1 MSKGHHKA
9 ADHHPIITVGDLIDE
24 LCRLPDTAVVHFR
37 CPMLDQELTFYRLR
51 KRSKDA
57 VEIAVN
63 AYPNSPPIVASADHA
78 FHARRHAASA
88 PSLGDSTLLHKASLH
103 KARG

>member
-1 MSKGHHKA
+1 MSKGHHKSV
-9 ADHHPIITVGDLIDE
+9 DHPPIITVGELIDE

-63 AYPNSPPIVASADHA
+63 AYPDSPPVVPRSDPA
-78 FHARRHAASA
+78 FHARRHSASSPPA
-88 PSLGDSTLLHKASLH
+88 HNGGLLQ

>member
-1 MSKGHHKA
+1 MSKGHHNTV
-9 ADHHPIITVGDLIDE
+9 DHPPIITVGELIDE

-37 CPMLDQELTFYRLR
+37 CPMLDLELTFYHLR

-63 AYPNSPPIVASADHA
+63 AYPGSPSVVPSSDPAFPARTRSTSSPPAHNG
-78 FHARRHAASA
+78 AA
-88 PSLGDSTLLHKASLH
+88 LHKA
-103 KARG
+103 KGP

>member
-1 MSKGHHKA
+1 MSKVHHNSA
-9 ADHHPIITVGDLIDE
+9 AHPPIITVGELIDE
-24 LCRLPDTAVVHFR
+24 LCRLPDSAVVQFR
-37 CPMLDQELTFYRLR
+37 CPMLDQELTFYRVR

-63 AYPNSPPIVASADHA
+63 AYPESPPVVRSADPA
-78 FHARRHAASA
+78 FHGRRRHTASTPTHDGA
-88 PSLGDSTLLHKASLH
+88 LLH

>member
-1 MSKGHHKA
+1 MSKTMHRTVAHP
-9 ADHHPIITVGDLIDE
+9 PIITVGELIDE

-51 KRSKDA
+51 KRSKDV

-63 AYPNSPPIVASADHA
+63 AYPESPPVVPSSGAVFDTTTQTPSSPPIRES
-78 FHARRHAASA
+78 
-88 PSLGDSTLLHKASLH
+88 PLLR

>member
-9 ADHHPIITVGDLIDE
+9 VDHPPIITVGELIDE
-24 LCRLPDTAVVHFR
+24 LCRLPDTAVIHFR
-37 CPMLDQELTFYRLR
+37 CPMFDQELTFYRLR

-63 AYPNSPPIVASADHA
+63 VYPHSPPVVPSSDPA
-78 FHARRHAASA
+78 FHTRKHSASS
-88 PSLGDSTLLHKASLH
+88 PSLRDGAALQKA
-103 KARG
+103 KG

>member
-1 MSKGHHKA
+1 MRKAHHKA
-9 ADHHPIITVGDLIDE
+9 IDHPPIITVGELIDE

-37 CPMLDQELTFYRLR
+37 CPMLEQELTFYRLR

-63 AYPNSPPIVASADHA
+63 AYPESPPVVPSANGGMHP
-78 FHARRHAASA
+78 RRHATASPTVRESA
-88 PSLGDSTLLHKASLH
+88 LLH

>member
-9 ADHHPIITVGDLIDE
+9 VAPPSIITVGELIDE

-37 CPMLDQELTFYRLR
+37 CPMLGQELAFERLR
-51 KRSKDA
+51 KRSKDD
-57 VEIAVN
+57 VEIAIN
-63 AYPNSPPIVASADHA
+63 AYPESPPVVPASDGA
-78 FHARRHAASA
+78 FRPRTSSPPLRNGA
-88 PSLGDSTLLHKASLH
+88 LLH

>member
-1 MSKGHHKA
+1 MSKGHHKTV
-9 ADHHPIITVGDLIDE
+9 DHPPIITVGELIDE

-51 KRSKDA
+51 KRSKDV

-63 AYPNSPPIVASADHA
+63 AYPESPPVVPSSDPA
-78 FHARRHAASA
+78 FHTRRHPASS
-88 PSLGDSTLLHKASLH
+88 PSLRDDALLHKT
-103 KARG
+103 RG

>member
-1 MSKGHHKA
+1 MSKGHHNTI
-9 ADHHPIITVGDLIDE
+9 DHPPIITVGELIDE

-37 CPMLDQELTFYRLR
+37 CPMLEQELTFYRLR
-51 KRSKDA
+51 KRSKDT

-63 AYPNSPPIVASADHA
+63 AYPESPPVVPSSKPS
-78 FHARRHAASA
+78 FHAGRR
-88 PSLGDSTLLHKASLH
+88 STSSPPAHDGALLH

>member
-1 MSKGHHKA
+1 MSKGHHKTV
-9 ADHHPIITVGDLIDE
+9 DHPPIITVGELIDE

-37 CPMLDQELTFYRLR
+37 CPMLDQELTFYSLR
-51 KRSKDA
+51 KRSKDV

-63 AYPNSPPIVASADHA
+63 ADPESPPVVPSSDPA
-78 FHARRHAASA
+78 FHTRRHQASS
-88 PSLGDSTLLHKASLH
+88 PSLRDGPLLH

>member
-9 ADHHPIITVGDLIDE
+9 VDHPPIITVGELIDE

-37 CPMLDQELTFYRLR
+37 CPMFDQELTFYRLR

-63 AYPNSPPIVASADHA
+63 AYPDSPPVVPSDPALHTRKHPAS
-78 FHARRHAASA
+78 S
-88 PSLGDSTLLHKASLH
+88 PSLRYGAALQKT
-103 KARG
+103 RG

>member
-9 ADHHPIITVGDLIDE
+9 AAHPPIITVGELIDE

-37 CPMLDQELTFYRLR
+37 CPTLDQDLTFYRLR

-63 AYPNSPPIVASADHA
+63 PYPESPPVVPSSDPA
-78 FHARRHAASA
+78 FHARRRSASPA
-88 PSLGDSTLLHKASLH
+88 PDYNGDTLH

>member
-9 ADHHPIITVGDLIDE
+9 ADHHPIITVGELIDE

-37 CPMLDQELTFYRLR
+37 CPMLDQELTFHRLR
-51 KRSKDA
+51 KRSKEA
-57 VEIAVN
+57 IEIAVN
-63 AYPNSPPIVASADHA
+63 AYPNSPPVVPSADAA
-78 FHARRHAASA
+78 FHARRRPASA
-88 PSLGDSTLLHKASLH
+88 PPLGDGALLH

>member
-1 MSKGHHKA
+1 MSKAHHKA
-9 ADHHPIITVGDLIDE
+9 VDHPPIITVGELIDE

-51 KRSKDA
+51 KRSKDV

-63 AYPNSPPIVASADHA
+63 AYPESPPVVPSTNGALHP
-78 FHARRHAASA
+78 RRHTTAA
-88 PSLGDSTLLHKASLH
+88 PSEDALLH

>member
-1 MSKGHHKA
+1 MNKAHHKPV
-9 ADHHPIITVGDLIDE
+9 DHPPIITVGELIDE
-24 LCRLPDTAVVHFR
+24 LCRLPDTAIVHFR

-51 KRSKDA
+51 KRSKDV

-63 AYPNSPPIVASADHA
+63 AYPESPAVAPSAGPVLHA
-78 FHARRHAASA
+78 QRQSA
-88 PSLGDSTLLHKASLH
+88 PSPSLRDGPLLH